1 MFKLFKRKK
10 QINPA
15 QEILDTIFEDH
26 KERTLLNI
34 TPFGDI
40 IYTETNRDQS
50 IVYSVLQ
57 IYAPH
62 DEWEEPNYY
71 FEFKVHYIATSQ
83 EDFDLF
89 YTDPEDERDVLFES
103 IFQRGD
109 VKEMCEKKL
118 GKLVKDNIYAF
129 SDLYNH
135 SDFNDNYLQKI
146 PSNDYFIYVLNAISY
161 YEPNREDIFDPEYEC
176 NQKEKKHIKS
186 FYISPSVLQGCQ
198 SVFQSKN
205 LQSLTISNSFA
216 SWEIKEIHKLE
227 NLNYLNI
234 SDTGG
239 ESTWDEQS
247 LKYIATLPYLVDI
260 SISGKTLPLSIF
272 SIFSSLK
279 NLKRLTINNANL
291 ASLDTAVS
299 KIENLELLD
308 LSENNLSSIPKS
320 LLHLKKLKVLRL
332 SKNHLTEIPEW
343 LSDFE
348 VLEELDLSETMITT
362 LPKSISKIPKLRKL
376 KIKKNNFKTLPSS
389 LKKLKDN
396 IVQLEPIYKA
406 LYDDKIRKQIDSV
419 HNKEVTFS
427 ENFNLKLIVINK
439 LMYEDEVLLPKFDV
453 YQFAKEY
460 DNRNIDIG
468 EEGYDIIP
476 EVKTYF
482 ENLKIPSSLLLHI
495 TELYA
500 DGGDSIYFQ
509 LMPYWSGEEDVF
521 DIVSA
526 KEFHLLPKLDK
537 FTALDIASEVKEF
550 LEEKSIDVGRL

>member
-62 DEWEEPNYY
+62 NEWEEPNYY

-83 EDFDLF
+83 EDFNLF
-89 YTDPEDERDVLFES
+89 CTDTEDERDALFES
-103 IFQRGD
+103 IFQRD
-109 VKEMCEKKL
+109 DIREMCEEKL
-118 GKLVKDNIYAF
+118 GTLVKDNIYAF

-135 SDFNDNYLQKI
+135 SDFNDNYLKKI

-161 YEPNREDIFDPEYEC
+161 YEPDREDIFDPEYEC

-186 FYISPSVLQGCQ
+186 FDISPSVLQSCQ

-205 LQSLTISNSFA
+205 LQSLAISNSFA

-260 SISGKTLPLSIF
+260 RISGKTLPLSIF

-279 NLKRLTINNANL
+279 NLKRLTINDAKL
-291 ASLDTAVS
+291 TSLDTAIS

-308 LSENNLSSIPKS
+308 LSGNNLSSIPKS
-320 LLHLKKLKVLRL
+320 LLNLKKLKVLRL
-332 SKNHLTEIPEW
+332 SKNNLAEIPEW
-343 LSDFE
+343 IGDFE
-348 VLEELDLSETMITT
+348 TLEELDLSETMLTT
-362 LPKSISKIPKLRKL
+362 LPQSISKIPKLSKL

-389 LKKLKDN
+389 LETLKDN
-396 IVQLEPIYKA
+396 IVHLEPNYKA
-406 LYDDKIRKQIDSV
+406 LYDDTIRKQLDSV
-419 HNKEVTFS
+419 PNEEVTFS

-439 LMYEDEVLLPKFDV
+439 LMYDDEVLLPKFDI
-453 YQFAKEY
+453 YKFAKEY
-460 DNRNIDIG
+460 DKRNIDIE
-468 EEGYDIIP
+468 EEGYNIIP
-476 EVKTYF
+476 EVKIYF
-482 ENLKIPSSLLLHI
+482 ENLKIPSSLLLYI

-500 DGGDSIYFQ
+500 DGGDTIYFQ
-509 LMPYWSGEEDVF
+509 LMPYWCGEEDAF
-521 DIVSA
+521 DIVSV
-526 KEFHLLPKLDK
+526 KEFHLLPRLNK
-537 FTALDIASEVKEF
+537 FTAFGMSDEVKKI
-550 LEEKSIDVGRL
+550 LEAR